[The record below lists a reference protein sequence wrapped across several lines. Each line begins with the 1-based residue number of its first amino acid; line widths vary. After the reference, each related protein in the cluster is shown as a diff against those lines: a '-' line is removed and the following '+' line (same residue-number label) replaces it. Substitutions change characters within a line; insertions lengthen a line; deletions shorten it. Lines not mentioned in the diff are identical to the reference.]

1 MSQEADKRKDFSCNG
16 LGDRITFSSKNFQPT
31 DAEKA
36 REALAHVK
44 CIDTSYDEWMK
55 AGAALKSAGCSWA
68 DWDGWSRTD
77 PGRYHTGECQRK
89 WGNLPTQIGVGTLI
103 DMAKAKGYVPSWGA
117 QAATDAHTRQAAP
130 KPAREAAW
138 TQERMA
144 AYIKE
149 CAADAASTDYWAGR
163 GLMQETVAKYRLGYD
178 RAANALTMPDPTGRS
193 VKLRRIDAPDKAH
206 RFAQHRCDG
215 WRQDTP
221 YLADAL
227 ESAEP
232 VIVAEAEID
241 ALTLRQLGY
250 NACALRGAGQGG
262 SAEYVAANAKAAVVG
277 LFDADEAGRKG
288 ADALAARCLAHGKPC
303 VCRTLDKDANAMLTS
318 GRTEE
323 LDATIADAFKEL
335 GRQEEE
341 EKAREE
347 EEKAAYLAAST
358 GSRDKATR
366 AAVAARPRPIPTG
379 MANVDRLLG
388 GGFRLGRLHVLAA
401 GSGMGKTT
409 LALQMATSLS
419 AQGHDVLYVALEQ
432 DREVL
437 TLKGVSLCTR
447 DISEDDALT
456 TWHLDEADREDCR
469 AHLSDGQLATL
480 ELAWARHSEQTE
492 RLWIIDSPTS
502 IDELERLVA
511 RHERLTGNTPFVV
524 VDYLQYL
531 RPSESQRHL
540 SSTDRA
546 RENVARLKAI
556 VAQHRLPMLVLSSL
570 NRIGYNVAVA
580 VESLKDS
587 GDIEFTADVVLGL
600 QPIQLGAA
608 DDGNG
613 RAINAAA
620 RTQEVRTMRLTCLK
634 HREGKAGEAVLEYDA
649 AHNAFRE
656 PDIEADLIAPMPL
669 PPTKPAKQKPV
680 KYDFQAITD
689 ADMARAFERM
699 REQGIEAN
707 KGNVQNALL
716 NVWIER
722 MDGEGLPYT
731 KGSKPE
737 QRLAVDNLVACGRL
751 TVADAKGRHAKL
763 YALPTQEG

>member
-16 LGDRITFSSKNFQPT
+16 LGDRITFSAKNFQPT

-36 REALAHVK
+36 REALGHVK
-44 CIDTSYDEWMK
+44 CIDTSYDEWTK
-55 AGAALKSAGCSWA
+55 VGAALKSAGCSWA
-68 DWDGWSRTD
+68 DWDTWSRTD
-77 PGRYHTGECQRK
+77 PGRYHTGECQHK

-103 DMAKAKGYVPSWGA
+103 DLAKRNGFAPSWAKA
-117 QAATDAHTRQAAP
+117 DAPTRQAAP

-138 TQERMA
+138 TQERMD

-149 CAADAASTDYWAGR
+149 CAANAASTDYWAGR
-163 GLMQETVAKYRLGYD
+163 GLKKETVAKYRLGYD

-232 VIVAEAEID
+232 VVVVESETD

-250 NACALRGAGQGG
+250 NSCALRGAGQGG

-288 ADALAARCLAHGKPC
+288 ADALAARCHTHGKPC
-303 VCRTLDKDANAMLTS
+303 VCRLLPSDPNDLLTS
-318 GRTEE
+318 GRTDE
-323 LDATIADAFKEL
+323 LKATIAEAIEEL
-335 GRQEEE
+335 GREEE
-341 EKAREE
+341 EKKAREE
-347 EEKAAYLAAST
+347 EEKADYLAASNGT
-358 GSRDKATR
+358 QTASILAD
-366 AAVAARPRPIPTG
+366 VAARPRPIPTG
-379 MANVDRLLG
+379 IVAVDRMLG
-388 GGFRLGRLHVLAA
+388 GGIRLGRLHVLAA

-409 LALQMATSLS
+409 LALQLATSLS
-419 AQGHDVLYVALEQ
+419 AQGQDVLYVALEQ
-432 DREVL
+432 DREAL
-437 TLKGVSLCTR
+437 TLKGVSRCTR
-447 DISEDDALT
+447 EISEVDALT
-456 TWHLDEADREDCR
+456 TWELEEADREDCR

-480 ELAWARHSEQTE
+480 ELAKERHAKQAA
-492 RLWIIDSPTS
+492 RLWIIDRPTS
-502 IDELERLVA
+502 IDELERIVD
-511 RHERLTGNTPFVV
+511 RHKRLTGNTPFVV
-524 VDYLQYL
+524 LDYLQYL

-600 QPIQLGAA
+600 QPIQLGAVE
-608 DDGNG
+608 DGNG
-613 RAINAAA
+613 RAINAAT
-620 RTQEVRTMRLTCLK
+620 RTQEVRTMRITCLK

-669 PPTKPAKQKPV
+669 TPTKPARQKPV

-707 KGNVQNALL
+707 KGNVQNTLL

>member
-16 LGDRITFSSKNFQPT
+16 LGDRITFSSKNFKPT

-36 REALAHVK
+36 REALGHVK
-44 CIDTSYDEWMK
+44 CLDASYTEWTNV
-55 AGAALKSAGCSWA
+55 GAALKSAGCSWE
-68 DWDGWSRTD
+68 DWDGWSRSD

-89 WGNLPTQIGVGTLI
+89 WGSLPTQIGVGTLI
-103 DMAKAKGYVPSWGA
+103 DMAKRNGFAPSWA
-117 QAATDAHTRQAAP
+117 KADAPTRQSAP
-130 KPAREAAW
+130 KPAAREAAW
-138 TQERMA
+138 TQEQMA
-144 AYIKE
+144 AYIEE
-149 CAADAASTDYWAGR
+149 CAAAAASTDYWQRHR
-163 GLMQETVAKYRLGYD
+163 GLTPETVARYRLGID
-178 RAANALTMPDPTGRS
+178 VAAKVATIPDQTGRN
-193 VKLRRIDAPDKAH
+193 VKLRRLDTDEGKY
-206 RFAQHRCDG
+206 RQHRCDG

-232 VIVAEAEID
+232 VIAVEGEIN

-288 ADALAARCLAHGKPC
+288 ADALAARCHTHGKPC
-303 VCRTLDKDANAMLTS
+303 VCRLLPSDPNDLLTS

-323 LDATIADAFKEL
+323 LDATISDAFKEL
-335 GRQEEE
+335 EREEEE

-347 EEKAAYLAAST
+347 KEKAEYLAAST
-358 GSRDKATR
+358 GSQAEGIR
-366 AAVAARPRPIPTG
+366 ADVASRPRPIPTG
-379 MANVDRLLG
+379 IVAVDRMLG

-409 LALQMATSLS
+409 LALQLAVSLS

-432 DREVL
+432 DREAL
-437 TLKGVSLCTR
+437 TLKGVSRCTR
-447 DISEDDALT
+447 EISEADALT
-456 TWHLDEADREDCR
+456 TWQLDEADREDCR

-480 ELAWARHSEQTE
+480 ELAWARHAEQTA
-492 RLWIIDSPTS
+492 RLWIIDHPTS
-502 IDELERLVA
+502 IDELERIVD
-511 RHERLTGNTPFVV
+511 RHKRLTGNTPFVV
-524 VDYLQYL
+524 LDYLQYL

-608 DDGNG
+608 EDGNG
-613 RAINAAA
+613 RAINAAT

-656 PDIEADLIAPMPL
+656 PDIEADLIAPMPMT
-669 PPTKPAKQKPV
+669 PTKPARQKPV
-680 KYDFQAITD
+680 KFGEESITD
-689 ADMARAFERM
+689 ADINAAFGRLTER
-699 REQGIEAN
+699 GLEASQ
-707 KGNVQNALL
+707 GNVKTALL
-716 NVWIER
+716 ETWEDR
-722 MDGEGLPYT
+722 QDAEGVAHVRGNSSDQLQT
-731 KGSKPE
+731 
-737 QRLAVDNLVACGRL
+737 LTNLVALKRL
-751 TVADAKGRHAKL
+751 TVTQDKAKKNAKR

>member
-1 MSQEADKRKDFSCNG
+1 MEIKFNRCNL
-16 LGDRITFSSKNFQPT
+16 LGNNKLHKLDT
-31 DAEKA
+31 EKA
-36 REALAHVK
+36 LEALAHVQ
-44 CIDTSYDEWMK
+44 CVEASYTEWLN
-55 AGAALKSAGCSWA
+55 AGAALKSAGCSWT
-68 DWDGWSRTD
+68 DWDSWSRAD
-77 PGRYHTGECQRK
+77 PARYHEGECQRK
-89 WGNLPTQIGVGTLI
+89 WGSLPTQIGVGTLI
-103 DMAKAKGYVPSWGA
+103 DMAKARGYVPSWA
-117 QAATDAHTRQAAP
+117 KADAPTRQSAP
-130 KPAREAAW
+130 KPAAREAAW
-138 TQERMA
+138 TQERMD
-144 AYIKE
+144 AYIEE
-149 CAADAASTDYWAGR
+149 CAAAAASTDYWQQHR
-163 GLMQETVAKYRLGYD
+163 GLTQETVAKYRLGYD

-232 VIVAEAEID
+232 VVVVESETD

-250 NACALRGAGQGG
+250 NSCALRGAGQGG
-262 SAEYVAANAKAAVVG
+262 SAEYVAANAKAAVIG
-277 LFDADEAGRKG
+277 LFDDDAAGRKG

-303 VCRTLDKDANAMLTS
+303 VCRVLPSDPNDLLTS
-318 GRTEE
+318 GRTDE
-323 LDATIADAFKEL
+323 LDAAISDAFKEL
-335 GRQEEE
+335 EREEE
-341 EKAREE
+341 EKKAREE
-347 EEKAAYLAAST
+347 EEKAAYLATFAGAETASILA
-358 GSRDKATR
+358 D
-366 AAVAARPRPIPTG
+366 VAARPRPLPTG
-379 MANVDRLLG
+379 IVAVDRMLG

-432 DREVL
+432 DREAL
-437 TLKGVSLCTR
+437 TLKGVSRCTR
-447 DISEDDALT
+447 EISEADALT
-456 TWHLDEADREDCR
+456 TWELEEADREDCR

-480 ELAWARHSEQTE
+480 ELAKERHAEQAAR
-492 RLWIIDSPTS
+492 LKFIDRPTS
-502 IDELERLVA
+502 IDELERIVD
-511 RHERLTGNTPFVV
+511 RHKRLTGNTPCVV
-524 VDYLQYL
+524 LDYLQYL

-608 DDGNG
+608 EDGNG
-613 RAINAAA
+613 RAINAAT

-669 PPTKPAKQKPV
+669 TPTKPARQKPV
-680 KYDFQAITD
+680 KFGEASITD
-689 ADMARAFERM
+689 ADINAAFGRLTER
-699 REQGIEAN
+699 GLEASQ
-707 KGNVQNALL
+707 GNVKTALL
-716 NVWIER
+716 ETWEER
-722 MDGEGLPYT
+722 QDAEGVAHVRGNSSDQLQT
-731 KGSKPE
+731 
-737 QRLAVDNLVACGRL
+737 LTNLVALKRL
-751 TVADAKGRHAKL
+751 TVTQDKAKKNAKR
-763 YALPTQEG
+763 YALPTQGG

>member
-16 LGDRITFSSKNFQPT
+16 LGDRITFSAKNFQPT

-36 REALAHVK
+36 REALGHVK
-44 CIDTSYDEWMK
+44 CLDASYTEWTNV
-55 AGAALKSAGCSWA
+55 GAALKSAGCSWE

-77 PGRYHTGECQRK
+77 PARYRTGECQRK
-89 WGNLPTQIGVGTLI
+89 WGSLQTQIGVGTLI
-103 DMAKAKGYVPSWGA
+103 DMAKRNGFEPSWA
-117 QAATDAHTRQAAP
+117 KANAPTRQAAP

-138 TQERMA
+138 TQEQMA
-144 AYIKE
+144 AYIDE
-149 CAADAASTDYWAGR
+149 CAAAAASTDCWAGR
-163 GLMQETVAKYRLGYD
+163 GLTQETVAKYHLGYD

-206 RFAQHRCDG
+206 RYAQHRCDG

-232 VIVAEAEID
+232 VIAVEGEIN

-262 SAEYVAANAKAAVVG
+262 SAEYVAANAKAAVIG
-277 LFDADEAGRKG
+277 LFDDDAAGRKG
-288 ADALAARCLAHGKPC
+288 ADALAARCRTHGKPC
-303 VCRTLDKDANAMLTS
+303 VCRVLPSDPNDLLTS

-323 LDATIADAFKEL
+323 LDAAISDAFKEL
-335 GRQEEE
+335 EREEE
-341 EKAREE
+341 EKKAREE
-347 EEKAAYLAAST
+347 EEKAEYAAT
-358 GSRDKATR
+358 FAGAQAEGIR
-366 AAVAARPRPIPTG
+366 ADVASRPRPIPTG
-379 MANVDRLLG
+379 IVAVDRMLG

-432 DREVL
+432 DREAL
-437 TLKGVSLCTR
+437 TLKGVSRCTK
-447 DISEDDALT
+447 EVCEADALT
-456 TWHLDEADREDCR
+456 TWELDEADREDCR

-480 ELAWARHSEQTE
+480 ELAWARHAEQTA
-492 RLWIIDSPTS
+492 RLKFVDRPTS
-502 IDELERLVA
+502 IDELERIVD
-511 RHERLTGNTPFVV
+511 RHKRLTGNTPFVV
-524 VDYLQYL
+524 LDYLQYL

-600 QPIQLGAA
+600 QPIQLGAVE
-608 DDGNG
+608 DGNG
-613 RAINAAA
+613 RAINAAT

-649 AHNAFRE
+649 AHNAFNE
-656 PDIEADLIAPMPL
+656 PDIEADLIAPMPMPL
-669 PPTKPAKQKPV
+669 PLKPTRQKPV
-680 KYDFQAITD
+680 KFGEASITD
-689 ADMARAFERM
+689 ADINAAFGRLTER
-699 REQGIEAN
+699 GLEASQ
-707 KGNVQNALL
+707 GNVKTALL
-716 NVWIER
+716 ETWEER
-722 MDGEGLPYT
+722 QDAEGVAHVRGNSSDQLQT
-731 KGSKPE
+731 
-737 QRLAVDNLVACGRL
+737 LTNLVALKRL
-751 TVADAKGRHAKL
+751 TVTQDKAKKNAKR

>member
-1 MSQEADKRKDFSCNG
+1 MEIKFNRCNL
-16 LGDRITFSSKNFQPT
+16 LGNNKLHKLDT
-31 DAEKA
+31 EKA
-36 REALAHVK
+36 LEALAHVQ
-44 CIDTSYDEWMK
+44 CVEVSYTDWLN
-55 AGAALKSAGCSWA
+55 AGAALKSAGCAWA
-68 DWDGWSRTD
+68 DWDSWSRTD
-77 PGRYHTGECQRK
+77 PARYHEGECQSR

-103 DMAKAKGYVPSWGA
+103 EMAKARGYVPSWA
-117 QAATDAHTRQAAP
+117 KADAPTRQSAP
-130 KPAREAAW
+130 KPAAREAAW

-144 AYIKE
+144 AYIEE
-149 CAADAASTDYWAGR
+149 CAAAAASTDYWAGR
-163 GLMQETVAKYRLGYD
+163 GLTQETVAKYRLGYD
-178 RAANALTMPDPTGRS
+178 RAANAVTIPDGTGRS
-193 VKLRRIDAPDKAH
+193 VKVRRITAADKS
-206 RFAQHRCDG
+206 RRYAQHRCDG

-232 VIVAEAEID
+232 VVAVEGEID

-250 NACALRGAGQGG
+250 NSCALRGAGQGG

-288 ADALAARCLAHGKPC
+288 ADALAARCHTHGKPC
-303 VCRTLDKDANAMLTS
+303 VCRLLPSDPNALLVA
-318 GRTEE
+318 GRTDE
-323 LDATIADAFKEL
+323 LAAAIAEAIEEL
-335 GRQEEE
+335 GREEE
-341 EKAREE
+341 EKKAREE
-347 EEKAAYLAAST
+347 EEKAEYDATFAGAETASILA
-358 GSRDKATR
+358 D
-366 AAVAARPRPIPTG
+366 VAARPRPIPTG
-379 MANVDRLLG
+379 IVAVDRMLG
-388 GGFRLGRLHVLAA
+388 GGIRLGRLHVLAA

-432 DREVL
+432 DKATL
-437 TLKGVSLCTR
+437 TLKGVSRCTR
-447 DISEDDALT
+447 EISEVDALT
-456 TWHLDEADREDCR
+456 TWELEEADREDCR
-469 AHLSDGQLATL
+469 AHLSESQRATL
-480 ELAWARHSEQTE
+480 KLAKERHAEQAAR
-492 RLWIIDSPTS
+492 LKFIDRPTS
-502 IDELERLVA
+502 IDELERIVD
-511 RHERLTGNTPFVV
+511 RHERLRGNTPCIVL
-524 VDYLQYL
+524 DYLQLL

-540 SSTDRA
+540 SSLDRTK
-546 RENVARLKAI
+546 ENVARLKAL
-556 VAQHRLPMLVLSSL
+556 VVQHNLPMLALSSL
-570 NRIGYNVAVA
+570 NRLGYNVAVGL
-580 VESLKDS
+580 ESLKES

-600 QPIQLGAA
+600 QPIQLGAVE
-608 DDGNG
+608 DGNG
-613 RAINAAA
+613 RAINAAT

-669 PPTKPAKQKPV
+669 TPTKPARQKPV

-751 TVADAKGRHAKL
+751 TVEDAKGRHAKL

>member
-1 MSQEADKRKDFSCNG
+1 MEIKFNRCNL
-16 LGDRITFSSKNFQPT
+16 LGNNKLHKLDT
-31 DAEKA
+31 EKA
-36 REALAHVK
+36 LEALAHVQ
-44 CIDTSYDEWMK
+44 CVEASYTEWLN
-55 AGAALKSAGCSWA
+55 AGAALKSAGCAWA
-68 DWDGWSRTD
+68 DWDSWSRTD
-77 PGRYHTGECQRK
+77 PARYHEGECQSR

-103 DMAKAKGYVPSWGA
+103 DMAKARGYVPSWA
-117 QAATDAHTRQAAP
+117 KADAPTRQSAP
-130 KPAREAAW
+130 KPAAREAAW
-138 TQERMA
+138 TQERMD

-149 CAADAASTDYWAGR
+149 CAANAASTDYWAGR
-163 GLMQETVAKYRLGYD
+163 GLTQETVAKYRLGYD
-178 RAANALTMPDPTGRS
+178 RAEKAVTMPDPTGRS
-193 VKLRRIDAPDKAH
+193 VKLRRIAAADKAH

-232 VIVAEAEID
+232 VLVVEGEID

-250 NACALRGAGQGG
+250 NSCALRGAGQGG
-262 SAEYVAANAKAAVVG
+262 SAEYVAANAKAAVIG

-288 ADALAARCLAHGKPC
+288 ADALATRCRTHGKPC
-303 VCRTLDKDANAMLTS
+303 VCRVLPSDPNDLLTN
-318 GRTEE
+318 GRTDE
-323 LDATIADAFKEL
+323 LKAAIAEAIEEL
-335 GRQEEE
+335 GRKEEE

-347 EEKAAYLAAST
+347 EEKAEYDATFAGAETASILA
-358 GSRDKATR
+358 D
-366 AAVAARPRPIPTG
+366 VAARPRPIPTG
-379 MANVDRLLG
+379 LAHVDRMLG
-388 GGFRLGRLHVLAA
+388 GGIRLGRLHVLAA

-432 DREVL
+432 DKATL
-437 TLKGVSLCTR
+437 TLKGVSRCTR
-447 DISEDDALT
+447 EISEADALT
-456 TWHLDEADREDCR
+456 TWELEEADREDCR
-469 AHLSDGQLATL
+469 AHLSESQRATL
-480 ELAWARHSEQTE
+480 KLAKERHAEQAAR
-492 RLWIIDSPTS
+492 LKFIDRPTS
-502 IDELERLVA
+502 IDELERIVD
-511 RHERLTGNTPFVV
+511 RHERLRGNTPCVV
-524 VDYLQYL
+524 LDYLQLL

-540 SSTDRA
+540 SSLDRTK
-546 RENVARLKAI
+546 ENVARLKAL
-556 VAQHRLPMLVLSSL
+556 VVQHNLPMLVLSSL
-570 NRIGYNVAVA
+570 NRLGYNVAVA
-580 VESLKDS
+580 VESLKES

-613 RAINAAA
+613 RAINAAT

-634 HREGKAGEAVLEYDA
+634 HREGKAGEAALEYDA
-649 AHNAFRE
+649 AHNAFNE

-669 PPTKPAKQKPV
+669 PLKPARQKPV

-699 REQGIEAN
+699 QEQGIEAN
-707 KGNVQNALL
+707 KGNVQNTLL

-751 TVADAKGRHAKL
+751 TVEDAKGRHAKL

>member
-16 LGDRITFSSKNFQPT
+16 LGDRITFSSKNFKPT

-36 REALAHVK
+36 REALGHVK
-44 CIDTSYDEWMK
+44 CLDASYTEWTNV
-55 AGAALKSAGCSWA
+55 GAALKSAGCSWE

-89 WGNLPTQIGVGTLI
+89 WGSLPTQIGVGTLI
-103 DMAKAKGYVPSWGA
+103 DMAKRNGFAPSWA
-117 QAATDAHTRQAAP
+117 KADAPMRQSAP

-144 AYIKE
+144 AYIDE
-149 CAADAASTDYWAGR
+149 CAAAAASTDCWAGR
-163 GLMQETVAKYRLGYD
+163 GLTQETVAKYHLGYD

-232 VIVAEAEID
+232 VIAVEGEID

-262 SAEYVAANAKAAVVG
+262 SAEYVAANAKAAVIG
-277 LFDADEAGRKG
+277 LFDDDAAGRKG
-288 ADALAARCLAHGKPC
+288 ADALAARCHTHGKPC
-303 VCRTLDKDANAMLTS
+303 VCRVLPSDPNDLLTS

-335 GRQEEE
+335 ERQEEE

-347 EEKAAYLAAST
+347 EEKAEYDATFAGAETASILA
-358 GSRDKATR
+358 D
-366 AAVAARPRPIPTG
+366 VAARPRPIPTG
-379 MANVDRLLG
+379 LAHVDRMLG
-388 GGFRLGRLHVLAA
+388 GGIRLGRLHVLAA

-432 DREVL
+432 DKATL
-437 TLKGVSLCTR
+437 TLKGVSRCTR
-447 DISEDDALT
+447 EISEVDAIT
-456 TWHLDEADREDCR
+456 TWELEEADREDCR
-469 AHLSDGQLATL
+469 AHLSESQRGTLKLAK
-480 ELAWARHSEQTE
+480 ERHAEQAAR
-492 RLWIIDSPTS
+492 LKFIDRPTS
-502 IDELERLVA
+502 IDELERIVD
-511 RHERLTGNTPFVV
+511 RHERLRGNTPCVV
-524 VDYLQYL
+524 LDYLQLL

-540 SSTDRA
+540 SSLERTK
-546 RENVARLKAI
+546 ENVARLKAL
-556 VAQHRLPMLVLSSL
+556 VVQHNLPMLVLSSL
-570 NRIGYNVAVA
+570 NRLGYNVAVA

-608 DDGNG
+608 EDGNG
-613 RAINAAA
+613 RAINAAT

-649 AHNAFRE
+649 AHNAFNE

-669 PPTKPAKQKPV
+669 TPTKPARQKPV

-699 REQGIEAN
+699 QEQGIEAN
-707 KGNVQNALL
+707 KGNVQNTLL

-731 KGSKPE
+731 RGSKPE

-751 TVADAKGRHAKL
+751 TVEDAKGRHAKL

>member
-16 LGDRITFSSKNFQPT
+16 LGDRITFSAKNFHPT

-44 CIDTSYDEWMK
+44 CIDTSYDEWTK
-55 AGAALKSAGCSWA
+55 VGAALKSAGCSW
-68 DWDGWSRTD
+68 DEWDGWSRTD
-77 PGRYHTGECQRK
+77 PGRYHTGECQHR
-89 WGNLPTQIGVGTLI
+89 WGSLPTQIGVGTLI
-103 DMAKAKGYVPSWGA
+103 DMAKRNGFAPSWA
-117 QAATDAHTRQAAP
+117 KADAPTRQSAP
-130 KPAREAAW
+130 KPAAREAAW
-138 TQERMA
+138 TQEQMA
-144 AYIKE
+144 AYIDE
-149 CAADAASTDYWAGR
+149 CAAAAASTDCWAGR
-163 GLMQETVAKYRLGYD
+163 GLTQETVAKYRLGYD

-232 VIVAEAEID
+232 VVVVESETD

-250 NACALRGAGQGG
+250 NSCALRGAGQGG
-262 SAEYVAANAKAAVVG
+262 SAEYVAANAKAAVIG

-288 ADALAARCLAHGKPC
+288 ADALAARCRTHGKPC
-303 VCRTLDKDANAMLTS
+303 VCRLLPSDPNALLVA
-318 GRTEE
+318 GRTDE
-323 LDATIADAFKEL
+323 LAAAIAEAIEDL
-335 GRQEEE
+335 G
-341 EKAREE
+341 REE
-347 EEKAAYLAAST
+347 EEKKAREEKEKAEYDATFAGAETASILA
-358 GSRDKATR
+358 D
-366 AAVAARPRPIPTG
+366 VAARPRPIPTG
-379 MANVDRLLG
+379 LANVDRMLG
-388 GGFRLGRLHVLAA
+388 GGIRLGRLHVLAA

-432 DREVL
+432 DKATL
-437 TLKGVSLCTR
+437 TLKGVSRCTR
-447 DISEDDALT
+447 EISEADALT
-456 TWHLDEADREDCR
+456 TWELEEADREDCR

-480 ELAWARHSEQTE
+480 ELAKERHAEQAAR
-492 RLWIIDSPTS
+492 LKFIDRPTS
-502 IDELERLVA
+502 IDELERIVD
-511 RHERLTGNTPFVV
+511 RHERLRGNTPCVV
-524 VDYLQYL
+524 LDYLQLL

-540 SSTDRA
+540 SSLERTK
-546 RENVARLKAI
+546 ENVARLKAL
-556 VAQHRLPMLVLSSL
+556 VVQHNLPMLVLSSL
-570 NRIGYNVAVA
+570 NRLGYNVAVA
-580 VESLKDS
+580 VESLKES

-613 RAINAAA
+613 RAINAAT

-649 AHNAFRE
+649 AHNAFNE
-656 PDIEADLIAPMPL
+656 PDIEADLIAPLPL
-669 PPTKPAKQKPV
+669 PLKPARQKPV
-680 KYDFQAITD
+680 KFGEASITD
-689 ADMARAFERM
+689 ADINAAFGRLTGRGLEPNR
-699 REQGIEAN
+699 
-707 KGNVQNALL
+707 GNVQNALL
-716 NVWIER
+716 DAWMER
-722 MDGEGLPYT
+722 MDAEGLPYA

-751 TVADAKGRHAKL
+751 TVEDAKGRHAKL
-763 YALPTQEG
+763 YAMPTQEG

>member
-1 MSQEADKRKDFSCNG
+1 MEIKFNRCNL
-16 LGDRITFSSKNFQPT
+16 LGNNKLHKLDT
-31 DAEKA
+31 EKA
-36 REALAHVK
+36 LEALAHVQ
-44 CIDTSYDEWMK
+44 CVEASYTEWLN
-55 AGAALKSAGCSWA
+55 AGAALKSAGCAWA
-68 DWDGWSRTD
+68 DWDSWSRTD
-77 PGRYHTGECQRK
+77 PARYHEGECQSR
-89 WGNLPTQIGVGTLI
+89 WGNLPTHIGVGTLI
-103 DMAKAKGYVPSWGA
+103 EMAKARGYVPSWA
-117 QAATDAHTRQAAP
+117 KADAPTRQSAP
-130 KPAREAAW
+130 KPAAREAAW
-138 TQERMA
+138 TQEQMA
-144 AYIKE
+144 AYIEE
-149 CAADAASTDYWAGR
+149 CASAAASTDYWAGR
-163 GLMQETVAKYRLGYD
+163 GLTQETVAKYRLGYD
-178 RAANALTMPDPTGRS
+178 RAANAVTIPDGTGRS
-193 VKLRRIDAPDKAH
+193 VKVRRITAADKS
-206 RFAQHRCDG
+206 RRYAQHRCDG

-232 VIVAEAEID
+232 VVAVEGEID

-250 NACALRGAGQGG
+250 NSCALRGAGQGG

-288 ADALAARCLAHGKPC
+288 ADALAARCHTHGKPC
-303 VCRTLDKDANAMLTS
+303 VCRLLPSDPNALLVA
-318 GRTEE
+318 GRTDE
-323 LDATIADAFKEL
+323 LAAAIAEAIEEL
-335 GRQEEE
+335 GREEE
-341 EKAREE
+341 EKKAREE
-347 EEKAAYLAAST
+347 EEKADYLAASNGT
-358 GSRDKATR
+358 QTASILAD
-366 AAVAARPRPIPTG
+366 VAARPRPIPTG
-379 MANVDRLLG
+379 IVAVDRMLG
-388 GGFRLGRLHVLAA
+388 GGIRLGRLHVLAA

-409 LALQMATSLS
+409 LALQLATSLS
-419 AQGHDVLYVALEQ
+419 AQGQDVLYVALEQ
-432 DREVL
+432 DREAL
-437 TLKGVSLCTR
+437 TLKGVSRCTR
-447 DISEDDALT
+447 EISEVDALT
-456 TWHLDEADREDCR
+456 TWELEEADREDCR

-480 ELAWARHSEQTE
+480 ELAKERHAKQAA
-492 RLWIIDSPTS
+492 RLWIIDRPTS
-502 IDELERLVA
+502 IDELERIVE
-511 RHERLTGNTPFVV
+511 RHERLTGNTPCVV
-524 VDYLQYL
+524 LDYLQYL

-600 QPIQLGAA
+600 QPIQLGAVE
-608 DDGNG
+608 DGNG
-613 RAINAAA
+613 RAINAAT
-620 RTQEVRTMRLTCLK
+620 RTQEVRTMRITCLK

-669 PPTKPAKQKPV
+669 TPTKPARQKPV

>member
-16 LGDRITFSSKNFQPT
+16 LGDRITFSAKNFQPT

-36 REALAHVK
+36 REALGHVK
-44 CIDTSYDEWMK
+44 CIDTSYAEWTK
-55 AGAALKSAGCSWA
+55 VGAALKSAGCSWE
-68 DWDGWSRTD
+68 DWDGWSRSD

-89 WGNLPTQIGVGTLI
+89 WGSLPTQIGVGTLI
-103 DMAKAKGYVPSWGA
+103 DMAKRNGFAPSWA
-117 QAATDAHTRQAAP
+117 KANAPTRQAAP

-138 TQERMA
+138 TQERMD
-144 AYIKE
+144 AYIEE
-149 CAADAASTDYWAGR
+149 CAAAAASTDCWAGR
-163 GLMQETVAKYRLGYD
+163 GLTQETVAKYRLGYD

-232 VIVAEAEID
+232 VVVVESETD

-250 NACALRGAGQGG
+250 NSCALRGAGQGG

-288 ADALAARCLAHGKPC
+288 ADALAARCHTHGKPC
-303 VCRTLDKDANAMLTS
+303 VCRVLPSDPNALLVA

-335 GRQEEE
+335 EREEEE

-347 EEKAAYLAAST
+347 KEKAEY
-358 GSRDKATR
+358 DATFAGAQAEGFR
-366 AAVAARPRPIPTG
+366 AADATCPRPIPTG
-379 MANVDRLLG
+379 LVPVDRLLG
-388 GGFRLGRLHVLAA
+388 GGFEYGRLHVLAA

-409 LALQMATSLS
+409 LALQLAVSLS

-432 DREVL
+432 SARVL
-437 TLKGVSLCTR
+437 TRKNVSRCTR
-447 DISEDDALT
+447 EISEVDALT
-456 TWHLDEADREDCR
+456 TWQLKEADREDCR
-469 AHLSDGQLATL
+469 AHLSDGQRTTL
-480 ELAWARHSEQTE
+480 ELAWARHAAQAA
-492 RLWIIDSPTS
+492 RLKFIDRPTS
-502 IDELERLVA
+502 IDELERIVD
-511 RHERLTGNTPFVV
+511 RHERLRGNTPCVV
-524 VDYLQYL
+524 LDYLQLL

-540 SSTDRA
+540 SSLERTK
-546 RENVARLKAI
+546 ENVARLKAL
-556 VAQHRLPMLVLSSL
+556 VVQHNLPMLALSSL
-570 NRIGYNVAVA
+570 NRLGYNVAVGL
-580 VESLKDS
+580 ESLKES

-600 QPIQLGAA
+600 QPIQLGAT

-613 RAINAAA
+613 RAINAAT

-634 HREGKAGEAVLEYDA
+634 HREEGAGEAILEYDA
-649 AHNAFRE
+649 AHNAFNE

-669 PPTKPAKQKPV
+669 PLKPARQKPV

-699 REQGIEAN
+699 QEQGIEAN

-716 NVWIER
+716 DAWMER
-722 MDGEGLPYT
+722 MDAEGLPYA

-751 TVADAKGRHAKL
+751 TVEDAKGRHAKL